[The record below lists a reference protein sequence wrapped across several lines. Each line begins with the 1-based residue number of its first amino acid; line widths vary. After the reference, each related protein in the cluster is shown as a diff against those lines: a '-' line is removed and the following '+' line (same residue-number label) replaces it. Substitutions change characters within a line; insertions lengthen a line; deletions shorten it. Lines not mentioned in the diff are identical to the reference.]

1 MSIHEASPNRWLLKP
16 ASHIQATCHLDIAR
30 VLFKKARPEC
40 ALHYHTYQLPDNLYI
55 SLEITSIKGTS
66 QCFKIK
72 CSSFTLQQR
81 VCAIPCNFQHSVLD
95 SHLLTLISN
104 LKYKIYF
111 ACNSQSRVESR
122 PMNENPGQIVE
133 DYKEYRWEYRIIKE
147 MNFDVLFLNWS
158 RMKFVFSGF
167 SLILYLILVILYL
180 ELEIP
185 SGLVRIHPLSVCDYA
200 LPLLHQQNCRK
211 NYCPSS
217 TKSWICYCSPPPWYF
232 TCVFW

>member
-1 MSIHEASPNRWLLKP
+1 MTAPVSLICMSIHEASPNRWLLKP
-16 ASHIQATCHLDIAR
+16 PSHIRATCHLDIAR
-30 VLFKKARPEC
+30 DLFKKARPEC
-40 ALHYHTYQLPDNLYI
+40 ALHYHNYQLPDNLYI
-55 SLEITSIKGTS
+55 SLGITSIKGTS

-147 MNFDVLFLNWS
+147 MNFDVLFLN
-158 RMKFVFSGF
+158 
-167 SLILYLILVILYL
+167 
-180 ELEIP
+180 
-185 SGLVRIHPLSVCDYA
+185 
-200 LPLLHQQNCRK
+200 
-211 NYCPSS
+211 
-217 TKSWICYCSPPPWYF
+217 
-232 TCVFW
+232 